1 MRSRRRASHCA
12 MALAILASLAACQ
25 SAPADDGGRTGGASA
40 SPEPTIVV
48 PPGAAGGGG
57 PAVRPSAS
65 SGAGHAPASTRPE
78 AESTAASA
86 GASAEGASARPSSAA
101 ADQASPAPSAQ
112 TTENR
117 ASTEASIS
125 SEKGAL
131 ESALS
136 GTTFTISQA
145 SAPECVG
152 LEATFNAD
160 HTYVG
165 SAVAGAPAP
174 CLPEYDGWEIGQD
187 SRGYTIT
194 NRDGSLFVAR
204 SITRSADGSI
214 VLERSEGT
222 LTLIRKAQQ

>member
-1 MRSRRRASHCA
+1 MRPRSRAPLRA
-12 MALAILASLAACQ
+12 MALAILATLAACQ
-25 SAPADDGGRTGGASA
+25 SAPADDGRPGEASG

-57 PAVRPSAS
+57 PARQPGRTPGADHSPTPIQPETTPTAVGAGAGPDDSAS
-65 SGAGHAPASTRPE
+65 
-78 AESTAASA
+78 TAL
-86 GASAEGASARPSSAA
+86 PSPTE
-101 ADQASPAPSAQ
+101 QASPLPSAQ
-112 TTENR
+112 ATENR
-117 ASTEASIS
+117 ASTEASMS

-136 GTTFTISQA
+136 GATFTISQA

-165 SAVAGAPAP
+165 SAVASAPTP

-187 SRGYTIT
+187 SHGYTIT

-204 SITRSADGSI
+204 SVTRSADGSI
-214 VLERSEGT
+214 VLERSDGT
-222 LTLIRKAQQ
+222 LTLTPK

>member
-1 MRSRRRASHCA
+1 MRPRSRAPLRAV
-12 MALAILASLAACQ
+12 ALAILALLAACQ
-25 SAPADDGGRTGGASA
+25 SVPADDGRPSGASG

-57 PAVRPSAS
+57 PTREPDRAP
-65 SGAGHAPASTRPE
+65 GADHAPTSIQPE
-78 AESTAASA
+78 TPPPAV
-86 GASAEGASARPSSAA
+86 GASAIPEDPTARPSSTE
-101 ADQASPAPSAQ
+101 QASPAPSALA
-112 TTENR
+112 TENR

-131 ESALS
+131 SAALS
-136 GTTFTISQA
+136 GSTFTISQA

-165 SAVAGAPAP
+165 SAVASAPAP

-187 SRGYTIT
+187 SHGYTIT

-204 SITRSADGSI
+204 SVTRLADGSI
-214 VLERSEGT
+214 MLERPEGT
-222 LTLIRKAQQ
+222 LTLTPK

>member
-1 MRSRRRASHCA
+1 MRPRSRAPLRAV
-12 MALAILASLAACQ
+12 ALAILAPLAACQ
-25 SAPADDGGRTGGASA
+25 STPSDDGRPGGAPG

-48 PPGAAGGGG
+48 PPGAAGGG
-57 PAVRPSAS
+57 PVLEPDRAT
-65 SGAGHAPASTRPE
+65 GAGHAPTSIQPE
-78 AESTAASA
+78 TTSTAVSTSA
-86 GASAEGASARPSSAA
+86 GPDDSTTRSSSTQ
-101 ADQASPAPSAQ
+101 QASPMPSTRA
-112 TTENR
+112 TENR
-117 ASTEASIS
+117 ASTEASMS

-136 GTTFTISQA
+136 GATFTISQA

-165 SAVAGAPAP
+165 SAVTSAPAS

-187 SRGYTIT
+187 SHGYTIT

-222 LTLIRKAQQ
+222 LTLIPK

>member
-1 MRSRRRASHCA
+1 MRPRLRAPLGA
-12 MALAILASLAACQ
+12 LALAILAPLAACQ
-25 SAPADDGGRTGGASA
+25 SAPADDGGRPGGASA

-48 PPGAAGGGG
+48 PPGAAGGGLAIE
-57 PAVRPSAS
+57 PDRAT
-65 SGAGHAPASTRPE
+65 GAGHAPASIQPETTPTSVGTGASPESAATRPSPTE
-78 AESTAASA
+78 
-86 GASAEGASARPSSAA
+86 
-101 ADQASPAPSAQ
+101 QASPVPSARA
-112 TTENR
+112 TENR

-136 GTTFTISQA
+136 GATFTISQA

-165 SAVAGAPAP
+165 SAVASAPAP

>member
-1 MRSRRRASHCA
+1 MRPRLRAPLGA
-12 MALAILASLAACQ
+12 LALAILASLAACQ
-25 SAPADDGGRTGGASA
+25 SAPADDGGRPGGASA

-48 PPGAAGGGG
+48 PPGAAGGG
-57 PAVRPSAS
+57 PAIEPDRAT
-65 SGAGHAPASTRPE
+65 GAGHAPASIQPE
-78 AESTAASA
+78 TTPTSVGA

-204 SITRSADGSI
+204 SITRGADGSI